1 MSVSLKVVGSVLTAA
16 IIATAPISVF
26 AKEPGNWKFS
36 SGLDYSSGKYGGDE
50 DTDITYIPFSGS
62 YQTGAWTAKVTVP
75 WIRIKGPGGVVGG
88 GDGVVVIRP
97 KNGNGNGNGPTTTTT
112 TATTGQSTSTESGLG
127 DVWASLK
134 YEMQSFPTDIGYLD
148 LTAKIKIPTADED
161 DGLGTGETDYTLQ
174 ADYAK
179 SMGRLTPLLTVAYK
193 IKGDPSGIDL
203 DDVWYLSA
211 GANWRLGSHLNVGAS
226 LDFQEAS
233 SDGADDALELFAYL
247 SYKVSEVWSL
257 TPYVYFGFTD
267 GSPDEGLG
275 VSVNYKM

>member
-1 MSVSLKVVGSVLTAA
+1 MSPKKIKLITPVLVGWVFGAA
-16 IIATAPISVF
+16 SMLATAEDGS
-26 AKEPGNWKFS
+26 WKFS
-36 SGLDYSSGKYGGDE
+36 TGLDYSSGKYGGDK
-50 DTDITYIPFSGS
+50 DTDITYMPFSGS

-75 WIRIKGPGGVVGG
+75 WIRIDGPGGVVGG

-97 KNGNGNGNGPTTTTT
+97 KKDNGNGPTPTPTTNSTT
-112 TATTGQSTSTESGLG
+112 TESGLG
-127 DVWASLK
+127 DIWASLK
-134 YEMQSFPTDIGYLD
+134 YEVQSFPADIGYLD
-148 LTAKIKIPTADED
+148 FTAKIKIPTADED

-193 IKGDPSGIDL
+193 IKGDPDDVDL

-211 GANWRLGSHLNVGAS
+211 GANWRVDSGLNVGAS

-233 SDGADDALELFAYL
+233 SDGADDALELFTYL
-247 SYKVSEVWSL
+247 SYKLSDLWSI